1 MQVPLDIT
9 YRYVEKNEAVEELI
23 RSKAAKLEQVC
34 DYLISCRVA
43 IEQDQKFQRSGSP
56 FRVRIDMVVPPG
68 HEVVVKR
75 ESSGGDIHDKLPEVI
90 RDAFSAARRQLQKL
104 TERQRGR
111 VKTHPEQVMAAIVSR
126 LFPEEDYGFLKSLE
140 GEEIYFHKNS
150 VVSSD
155 FERLEVGTGV
165 SYVAQE
171 GEKGLQASTVR
182 IVDKPGV
189 RIAGSMAV
197 EDPLGWEK

>member
-9 YRYVEKNEAVEELI
+9 YRYVEKNDAVEELI
-23 RSKAAKLEQVC
+23 RKKAAKLEQVC
-34 DYLISCRVA
+34 DYMISCRVA

-68 HEVVVKR
+68 HELVVKR

-90 RDAFSAARRQLQKL
+90 RDAFNAARRQLQKL

-111 VKTHPEQVMAAIVSR
+111 VKTHPEQEMAAIVAR
-126 LFPEEDYGFLKSLE
+126 LFPEESYGFLKTLG
-140 GEEIYFHKNS
+140 GEEIYFHRNS
-150 VVSSD
+150 VAAND
-155 FERLEVGTGV
+155 FDRLEVGTGV
-165 SYVAQE
+165 NFMAQE

-182 IVDKPGV
+182 IVNKPGARV
-189 RIAGSMAV
+189 VGTGAV
-197 EDPLGWEK
+197 PEPLGWEK

>member
-1 MQVPLDIT
+1 MQVPLSIT
-9 YRYVEKNEAVEELI
+9 YRYVEKNDAVEELI

-34 DYLISCRVA
+34 DYMISCSVA

-68 HEVVVKR
+68 HELVVKR
-75 ESSGGDIHDKLPEVI
+75 ESSGGEIHDKLPEVI

-111 VKTHPEQVMAAIVSR
+111 VKTHPEQEMGAIVSR
-126 LFPEEDYGFLKSLE
+126 LFPEEDYGFLKTLE

-150 VVSSD
+150 VTSND
-155 FERLEVGTGV
+155 FDRLEVGTGV
-165 SYVAQE
+165 NYAAQQ

-182 IVDKPGV
+182 IVDKPGA
-189 RIAGSMAV
+189 RITGSGAV
-197 EDPLGWEK
+197 EEPLGWEK